1 MKDNDKHF
9 AIVYRKDGKIHRVEK
24 APELYGGKELREMAV
39 NYNARCE
46 HEKVE
51 TIEIAAGST
60 EDWMLTELTRRRS
73 IRKEYLMDALRALD
87 EARNAIEEM
96 ECAYDQ

>member
-1 MKDNDKHF
+1 MNDKYY
-9 AIVYRKDGKIHRVEK
+9 AIVYKKDGKIHRIEK
-24 APELYGGKELREMAV
+24 APELYGEKELREMAV
-39 NYNARCE
+39 KYNARDE
-46 HEKVE
+46 HEEVWI
-51 TIEIAAGST
+51 IEIATGSM

-73 IRKEYLMDALRALD
+73 IRKEYIMDALRALD